1 MTWKFTL
8 IAAAICGS
16 LSVPALAGSVAADPN
31 QVQNIQAVET
41 GDLNL
46 AAPKGRA
53 ALDTRLR
60 SAARHVCGVGESR
73 ELRAASFANKCFTQ
87 AMDSAHDQMT
97 ALLEKSGQDV
107 AVLETATR

>member
-1 MTWKFTL
+1 MTWKSTL

-16 LSVPALAGSVAADPN
+16 FSAPSLAGSVGADPN

-53 ALDTRLR
+53 ALETRLR

-87 AMDSAHDQMT
+87 ALDSARDQMT
-97 ALLEKSGQDV
+97 TLLKTRGQDV
-107 AVLETATR
+107 AVLEVGLR